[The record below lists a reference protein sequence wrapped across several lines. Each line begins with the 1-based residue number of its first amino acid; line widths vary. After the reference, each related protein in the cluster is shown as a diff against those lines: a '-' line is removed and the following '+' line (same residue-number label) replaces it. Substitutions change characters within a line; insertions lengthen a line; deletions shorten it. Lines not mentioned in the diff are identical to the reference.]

1 MRAQRRWWHCQIQPV
16 EGTRTWTTPNQP
28 LLTLPDHLRAA
39 HILIAFLAAA
49 AETERQDDDNRSIGR
64 NYCIR
69 TAADGP
75 YVAAGII
82 ACNHIFVV
90 DTSCT

>member
-1 MRAQRRWWHCQIQPV
+1 M
-16 EGTRTWTTPNQP
+16 WTTPNQP
-28 LLTLPDHLRAA
+28 LLTPPDHLPAA

-49 AETERQDDDNRSIGR
+49 AETKQQEDDNRSIGR

-90 DTSCT
+90 NTLCT

>member
-1 MRAQRRWWHCQIQPV
+1 
-16 EGTRTWTTPNQP
+16 
-28 LLTLPDHLRAA
+28 
-39 HILIAFLAAA
+39 LITFLAAA
-49 AETERQDDDNRSIGR
+49 AKTERQDDDNRSIGR

-75 YVAAGII
+75 YVAVGII
-82 ACNHIFVV
+82 ACNHIVVV